1 MLKSQTIIIF
11 KQWLFILNY
20 FNFILLWK
28 TGIRNLTLETCRT
41 LSAIWSILPTFW
53 IFSNLKGK
61 LHFFILLYGQEGQ
74 RKHLIYSYNQSAF
87 MKPGLEHV
95 GTASCLLKMELPFP
109 FENCP
114 LPSPKSMFP
123 MTELRA
129 GQATLLAD
137 PASPFLPVTVCGA
150 RELPR
155 SQAEVHTLSV
165 ASQEGGGARFCI
177 RQRMIMTNKLR
188 DYHLTRLSQ
197 SYFLGHHRH
206 RWLVLCWQ
214 DSVQ

>member
-1 MLKSQTIIIF
+1 MDKKDKENIS
-11 KQWLFILNY
+11 
-20 FNFILLWK
+20 
-28 TGIRNLTLETCRT
+28 
-41 LSAIWSILPTFW
+41 SILTTSLPSW
-53 IFSNLKGK
+53 SLGW
-61 LHFFILLYGQEGQ
+61 
-74 RKHLIYSYNQSAF
+74 S
-87 MKPGLEHV
+87 MLEQPLVCWRWNCH
-95 GTASCLLKMELPFP
+95 SLLKTVLFP
-109 FENCP
+109 AQ
-114 LPSPKSMFP
+114 SPCFPWQNSGQGKQPCWLTQLLLFSKS
-123 MTELRA
+123 
-129 GQATLLAD
+129 G
-137 PASPFLPVTVCGA
+137 CGA